1 MGVYVKGMEMPDD
14 CRECP
19 FETYYNNCGITRCR
33 ATGKDMAVDWKCIPW
48 EGRAEWCPLVEVS
61 IPHGRLIDADAFQKD
76 LIPKWNCLDD
86 TDFANKAVWKSLI
99 DAPTVIEAED
109 E

>member
-1 MGVYVKGMEMPDD
+1 MGVYVKGVEMPDD

-33 ATGKDMAVDWKCIPW
+33 ATGKDMAVDWECIPW
-48 EGRAEWCPLVEVS
+48 EGRAEWCPLVEVHT
-61 IPHGRLIDADAFQKD
+61 PHGRLCDADAVRECLEEGDDCKD
-76 LIPKWNCLDD
+76 KEWALMLLDW
-86 TDFANKAVWKSLI
+86 AVSKR
-99 DAPTVIEAED
+99 TVIEAED